1 MDKIIK
7 HICVG
12 HKPPDFTPPSDYI
25 MLCPSS
31 LYMANELVIS
41 DKRFGTHFDGASLAE
56 YSQLFGL
63 AKLISAGDVQ
73 ADGFFLFQ
81 YRKFISPA
89 SGGYDS
95 VASWV
100 KVLSPDM
107 ATNFF
112 PTSDAIRNL
121 TNKLVVGDIF
131 NFGESISD
139 NYSRVHVNEDLV
151 AFAAACGQS
160 ENINPADIKM
170 LATMRGIVPSPAL
183 CYIETDV
190 FLKFML
196 ILQEVANVFMTH
208 YYVKRN
214 GYQSRSLGY
223 LLERLHSVL
232 ICQNI
237 INDNLSNVGTW
248 NRFVVNTEID

>member
-7 HICVG
+7 NICVG
-12 HKPPDFTPPSDYI
+12 HKPPDFIPPSDYI

-31 LYMANELVIS
+31 LGMNNELVIS
-41 DKRFGTHFDGASLAE
+41 DERFGTHFDGASLAE

-63 AKLISAGDVQ
+63 AELISAGDVQ
-73 ADGFFLFQ
+73 ADALFLFQ

-89 SGGYDS
+89 SGGYES

-100 KVLSPDM
+100 KVLSPEFAAD
-107 ATNFF
+107 FF
-112 PTSDAIRNL
+112 PTPDSIRNL
-121 TNKLVVGDIF
+121 VNKLVVGDIF
-131 NFGESISD
+131 NFGESISE

-151 AFAAACGQS
+151 TFSAACAQS
-160 ENINPADIKM
+160 GKVNSADIKM
-170 LATMRGIVPSPAL
+170 LATMRGIIPSPAL
-183 CYIETDV
+183 CYIETNL
-190 FLKFML
+190 FLEFMK
-196 ILQEVANVFMTH
+196 ILQEVSNEFIAN
-208 YYVKRN
+208 YYVKRE

-237 INDNLSNVGTW
+237 MSGDLSDVGTW
-248 NRFVVNTEID
+248 NRYVINSEIK